1 MNTKEMIFQQ
11 GRLSGLKE
19 ACELTG
25 VINTGKA
32 NYEPLLTLIRE
43 LNIKLQGTTV
53 HDCECKQKARACLE
67 LINKE
72 YPPYKNY
79 NNESEYENS
88 VYGFDLARQT
98 IIEIFNLSEGE

>member
-1 MNTKEMIFQQ
+1 MTKDEMIFQQ

-53 HDCECKQKARACLE
+53 HDCECKKKARE
-67 LINKE
+67 LIVRIINGHFMKE
-72 YPPYKNY
+72 TEDGLWYFDQ
-79 NNESEYENS
+79 NE
-88 VYGFDLARQT
+88 LAKT
-98 IIEIFNLSEGE
+98 ISHDFNLSEGE